1 MPFIESR
8 LQEEELKTAL
18 RAAIQTEKD
27 AMDFYHL
34 AGERMV
40 DEKARMT
47 FRVLAGEEREHARAF
62 YQAYTW
68 DDLGS
73 FEDLIQAPP
82 NPDSEWWHA
91 LEQAMLGGFDERLA
105 LALAIEQER
114 NLEDRLRTLA
124 EKIGDPQVRAVYLA
138 NANMTHGHLDVLKE
152 DFELLRTI
160 YH

>member
-1 MPFIESR
+1 MRTSQSS
-8 LQEEELKTAL
+8 LQEEELKLAL
-18 RAAIQTEKD
+18 RTAIQTEKD
-27 AMDFYHL
+27 AMDFYQL

-47 FRVLAGEEREHARAF
+47 FKVLAGEEREHARAF

-68 DDLGS
+68 DDLGP
-73 FEDLIQAPP
+73 FEELIQAPP
-82 NPDSEWWHA
+82 NPESDWWNA

-138 NANMTHGHLDVLKE
+138 NANMTHGHLDVLRE